1 MKVYRDSL
9 PAAPRRPG
17 PTGPDGFGRL
27 GVVLAVLVCA
37 VLLAAPARAQAPAGA
52 GYRIGPKDLIEIR
65 VFEVPELNIERRV
78 SEEGTI
84 NLPLI
89 GDVPVQ
95 GLTDVELSDRLKA
108 LLESKYVQRA
118 SVAVQIRE
126 FRSKPISVLGA
137 VKQPG
142 NLALSG
148 RWTLLEA
155 ISAAGGLTD
164 DHGDKIYVL
173 RRADNGLSDQISI
186 TVDDLMVRADPNAN
200 VPIFANDII
209 NVPAKVEVTVFCLG
223 QVAHP
228 GAVAFQSTERI
239 TLLTAV
245 ARAGGLTD
253 RASNSIQIK
262 RRDHNG
268 RDLELEANYRRIVSG
283 KDPDVPLQSGD
294 VVIVKESFF

>member
-1 MKVYRDSL
+1 MKERPENL
-9 PAAPRRPG
+9 PAAPHRSLSINRG
-17 PTGPDGFGRL
+17 LAQCPTVTL
-27 GVVLAVLVCA
+27 AILVLAVS
-37 VLLAAPARAQAPAGA
+37 LAMPSYAQAPVSA
-52 GYRIGPKDLIEIR
+52 GYRIGPKDLIEIK

-89 GDVPVQ
+89 GDVPVK
-95 GLTDVELSDRLKA
+95 GLTDVELAERLKA
-108 LLESKYVQRA
+108 LLEAKYVQRA
-118 SVAVQIRE
+118 SVAVQVRE

-148 RWTLLEA
+148 RWTLIEA
-155 ISAAGGLTD
+155 VSAAGGLTD

-186 TVDDLMVRADPNAN
+186 NVDDLMVRADPDAN
-200 VPIFANDII
+200 IPIFANDII

-239 TLLTAV
+239 TLLTAI

-253 RASNSIQIK
+253 RASNTIQIK
-262 RRDHNG
+262 RRNHDG
-268 RDLELEANYRRIVSG
+268 VDLELEANYRRIVSG
-283 KDPDVPLQSGD
+283 KDPDIALQSGD